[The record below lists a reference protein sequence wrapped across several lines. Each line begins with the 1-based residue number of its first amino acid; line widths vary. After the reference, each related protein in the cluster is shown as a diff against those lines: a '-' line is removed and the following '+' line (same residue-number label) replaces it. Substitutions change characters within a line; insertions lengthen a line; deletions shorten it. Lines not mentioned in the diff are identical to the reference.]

1 MKSIFATSFEF
12 KTKDHNITLFSE
24 NCLTDILTYI
34 AFHVQLD
41 EFLGLEEEFRSEVI
55 RWIFRVSPSSQRT
68 GRRLIVTQITPSKK
82 HSVSQLRNQLRKSP
96 ETRFHAVLL
105 FTRYFRRTGECMPI
119 AGKNETPLI
128 KRGRLRIVWDVAI
141 SCLALSVKFHRDF
154 LNPLTPIYSRDFLVI
169 APHPMSHDDFEVWT
183 SRI

>member
-1 MKSIFATSFEF
+1 MEGFEDGINNCF
-12 KTKDHNITLFSE
+12 EDITQ
-24 NCLTDILTYI
+24 D
-34 AFHVQLD
+34 QLD

-55 RWIFRVSPSSQRT
+55 RWIFRVSPSSQRI

-183 SRI
+183 SRT